1 MRPETIPDETRQ
13 HAQLHIIY
21 RRYKSSYA
29 PTTNHR
35 MLRDTAAGRP
45 GRIRAFT

>member
-1 MRPETIPDETRQ
+1 MRQDQDETKQ

-21 RRYKSSYA
+21 RRYMRPQPIIVCSVYA
-29 PTTNHR
+29 SN
-35 MLRDTAAGRP
+35 TAAGRP